1 MNFKSENNLPNK
13 KGLSKTVIS
22 LIATI
27 IILVVGIGLLANYY
41 FASQA
46 VIEQYKSIYIKLMN
60 KNTELMNENVEL
72 TEKLSETKIKL
83 KKTSYNLAEAKI
95 SLTSAKYKLEEATF
109 ELGEDMLTLPEL
121 SRKFDCDD
129 SALHMYLYFTSLG
142 YDVSIVAGNLDLDN
156 ETFYQCDHVWVWVDD
171 GIKREL
177 SYDLG
182 RLDNDEQ
189 HSFGYIISYRDLL
202 KEALRDQ

>member
-13 KGLSKTVIS
+13 KGLSKAVIT
-22 LIATI
+22 LITSITAI
-27 IILVVGIGLLANYY
+27 VILVAGIGLLTT
-41 FASQA
+41 
-46 VIEQYKSIYIKLMN
+46 IEQLKSENVKLMN
-60 KNTELMNENVEL
+60 KNVEL

-109 ELGEDMLTLPEL
+109 ELGEDMLTLPEP
-121 SRKFDCDD
+121 SQKFDCDD
-129 SALHMYLYFTSLG
+129 SALYMYLYFTNLG
-142 YDVSIVAGNLDLDN
+142 YDVRIVAGNLDLDN